1 MPPKAKVTREAVVR
15 AAVKVVQKRGAAAL
29 NARAVAG
36 ELGVSTQPVFSNY
49 NSMGE
54 LRAEVL
60 EKANALYQSY
70 LTREMEAGEYPPYKA
85 SGIAYIRFAK
95 EEKELFKLLFMRDR
109 TAEELPESMEE
120 LRPLIALIQKN
131 TGLSEEKATR
141 FHISMWVY
149 VHGIAAMTATAY
161 LDLAWADIDE
171 MLTDA
176 YLGLRERYCGKG
188 KRDGSD

>member
-70 LTREMEAGEYPPYKA
+70 LAREMEAGE
-85 SGIAYIRFAK
+85 
-95 EEKELFKLLFMRDR
+95 
-109 TAEELPESMEE
+109 LPESTEE

-131 TGLSEEKATR
+131 TGLSEEEATR